1 MRYRQ
6 GIFLYLIFFPAGL
19 AILANAQRYPELR
32 NQLHLSNG
40 EFGTYLSLV
49 GVGSFICFVVGS
61 RMIHK
66 FGVGRTLF
74 IAILGLYSSVA
85 AFPHFHNAFHFILIN
100 IIFGFFS
107 TLNHISINAQGIHVQ
122 HKTGKLLLPLLS
134 GIWSAGAVVT
144 SLISITFAKYVS
156 LAWQI
161 DAIAAFGFCLA
172 LIGLVGHRNDLMDP
186 KEEYEAAP
194 TINFKNLLATF
205 KFIPVLSFG
214 HILIVQSEFSA
225 GDWSAIFSHN
235 VIGVSTSLAATSYLV
250 FMIAMATLR
259 IFAHKI
265 NFRYSEATLIKW
277 VPRIG
282 AIGFGTFLIF
292 ATYMAKRNLTLAFA
306 STLIAY
312 AFLGVGNSFIIGM
325 LFGIAARKSQVM
337 PGIVIASMGL
347 VGAML
352 SFIFKIIISWV
363 AQATTLT
370 IALMIPTLMLFA
382 GSWLYQ
388 MGEKQPAKN

>member
-49 GVGSFICFVVGS
+49 GIGSFICFVVGS
-61 RMIHK
+61 RMIHHL
-66 FGVGRTLF
+66 GIGRTLF

-85 AFPHFHNAFHFILIN
+85 AFPHMHSAIHFILLN

-122 HKTGKLLLPLLS
+122 HRTGKLLLPLLS
-134 GIWSAGAVVT
+134 GIWSAGAVLT
-144 SLISITFAKYVS
+144 SLISISIAKYVS

-161 DAIAAFGFCLA
+161 DSIAA
-172 LIGLVGHRNDLMDP
+172 IGLVLALLGLFGHRKDLMDP
-186 KEEYEAAP
+186 QEEYEAAP
-194 TINFKNLLATF
+194 NISLKNLLTTF
-205 KFIPVLSFG
+205 KFIPALSFG

-235 VIGVSTSLAATSYLV
+235 VIGVSTALAATSYLV
-250 FMIAMATLR
+250 FMTVMATLR

-277 VPRIG
+277 VPRVG
-282 AIGFGTFLIF
+282 AVGFGSSLII
-292 ATYMAKRNLTLAFA
+292 ATYLAKSNIVWAFIF
-306 STLIAY
+306 TLIAY
-312 AFLGVGNSFIIGM
+312 AFLGAGNSFMIGM
-325 LFGIAARKSQVM
+325 LFGIAARKSLVM
-337 PGIVIASMGL
+337 PGTVIASMGL
-347 VGAML
+347 VGATL
-352 SFIFKIIISWV
+352 SFIVKIIISWV
-363 AQATTLT
+363 AQVTNLT

-382 GSWLYQ
+382 GSWLYKL
-388 MGEKQPAKN
+388 GEREPATN